1 MNGLHNNSGG
11 KIIMSLK
18 STNNI
23 ETNKHEVIVEVSA
36 EVFNKAVN
44 KVYRKEVK
52 KINIPGFRKGKA
64 PKAVIEK
71 MYGEGVFYDDAIQDV
86 YPEALGDA
94 VVEAKLDVVGVEDV
108 SVEEVGKDGLTFK
121 AVVIVKPEVSISD
134 YAGIKVIAKPTEVT
148 DELINAEIEKVR
160 DRNSRLVTVEDRPA
174 QDGDITVIDFEGF
187 VDGVA
192 FEGGK
197 AENFNLTLGSGQFIP
212 GFEEQIVGKST
223 GDEFTIDVTFPE
235 EYQAEELAGKASQ
248 FKIKLHEI
256 KAKEL
261 PEVDDEFIKDV
272 SDKVETVAEYKEEL
286 KEEIANRLQSE
297 AEADTERQIIDKLCD
312 LLQAEVPEV
321 MYTNKVNDMIREFD
335 MRLRS
340 QGMDMK
346 TYLEYTGMDI
356 NTISDSYKPQA
367 EKRVKLR
374 LALEKIAELE
384 GFTEVSDDDVE
395 AEFTKLADMYNVEVE
410 QAKNAIAVEDL
421 KKDIAVE
428 KAMDFVKESAI
439 KE

>member
-1 MNGLHNNSGG
+1 
-11 KIIMSLK
+11 MSLK

-23 ETNKHEVIVEVSA
+23 ETNKHEVVVEVSA

-44 KVYRKEVK
+44 AVYRKEVK

-64 PKAVIEK
+64 PKAIIEK
-71 MYGEGVFYDDAIQDV
+71 MYGEQVFYDEAIEAV

-108 SVEEVGKDGLTFK
+108 SVEEAGKDGLTFK
-121 AVVIVKPEVSISD
+121 AIVIVKPEVAISD
-134 YAGIKVIAKPTEVT
+134 YAGIQIVAKPTEVT
-148 DELINAEIEKVR
+148 DELIDAEIEKVR

-192 FEGGK
+192 FDGGK

-223 GDEFTIDVTFPE
+223 GEEFTIDVTFPE

-261 PEVDDEFIKDV
+261 PEVDDEFIKDI

-286 KEEIANRLQSE
+286 KTEIAERLQK
-297 AEADTERQIIDKLCD
+297 EADEDSERQIIDKLCD

-356 NTISDSYKPQA
+356 NTIGDSYKPQA

-384 GFTEVSDDDVE
+384 GFTEVSDEDVE
-395 AEFTKLADMYNVEVE
+395 AEFAKIAEMYKVEVE

-421 KKDIAVE
+421 KKDISVE

-439 KE
+439 KA

>member
-1 MNGLHNNSGG
+1 
-11 KIIMSLK
+11 MSLK

-23 ETNKHEVIVEVSA
+23 ETNKHEVVVEVSA

-44 KVYRKEVK
+44 AVYRKEVK

-64 PKAVIEK
+64 PKAIIEK
-71 MYGEGVFYDDAIQDV
+71 MYGEQVFYDDAIEAV

-94 VVEAKLDVVGVEDV
+94 VVEAKLDVVGVENI

-121 AVVIVKPEVSISD
+121 AIVIVKPEVAISD
-134 YAGIKVIAKPTEVT
+134 YAGISIVAKPTEVT
-148 DELINAEIEKVR
+148 DELIDAEIEKVR
-160 DRNSRLVTVEDRPA
+160 DRNSRLVTIEDRPA

-187 VDGVA
+187 VDEVA
-192 FEGGK
+192 FDGGK

-223 GDEFTIDVTFPE
+223 GEEFTIDVTFPE
-235 EYQAEELAGKASQ
+235 EYQAEELAGKPAQ

-261 PEVDDEFIKDV
+261 PEVDDEFVKDV
-272 SDKVETVAEYKEEL
+272 SEKETLDEYKEEL
-286 KEEIANRLQSE
+286 KAEIAERLQK
-297 AEADTERQIIDKLCD
+297 EADEDSERQIIDKLCD
-312 LLQAEVPEV
+312 LLEAEVPEV

-346 TYLEYTGMDI
+346 TYLEFTGMDI
-356 NTISDSYKPQA
+356 NTIGESYKPQA

-384 GFTEVSDDDVE
+384 GFTEVSDEDVE
-395 AEFTKLADMYNVEVE
+395 AEFTKIAEMYNVEVE

-428 KAMDFVKESAI
+428 KAMDFVKESAV
-439 KE
+439 KA

>member
-1 MNGLHNNSGG
+1 
-11 KIIMSLK
+11 MSLK

-23 ETNKHEVIVEVSA
+23 ETNKHEVVVEVSA

-44 KVYRKEVK
+44 AVYRKEVK

-64 PKAVIEK
+64 PKAIIEK
-71 MYGEGVFYDDAIQDV
+71 MYGEQVFYDEAIEAV

-108 SVEEVGKDGLTFK
+108 SVEEAGKDGLTFK
-121 AVVIVKPEVSISD
+121 AIVIVKPEVAISD
-134 YAGIKVIAKPTEVT
+134 YAGIQIVAKPTEVT
-148 DELINAEIEKVR
+148 DELIDAEIEKVR

-192 FEGGK
+192 FDGGK

-223 GDEFTIDVTFPE
+223 GEEFTIDVTFPE

-261 PEVDDEFIKDV
+261 PEVDDEFIKDI
-272 SDKVETVAEYKEEL
+272 SDKVETVADYKEEL
-286 KEEIANRLQSE
+286 KTEIAERLQR
-297 AEADTERQIIDKLCD
+297 EADEDSERQIIDKLCD

-356 NTISDSYKPQA
+356 NTISESYKPQA

-384 GFTEVSDDDVE
+384 GFTEVSEEDVE
-395 AEFTKLADMYNVEVE
+395 AEFAKIAEMYKVEVE

-439 KE
+439 KA

>member
-1 MNGLHNNSGG
+1 
-11 KIIMSLK
+11 MSLK

-23 ETNKHEVIVEVSA
+23 ETNKHEVVVEVSA

-44 KVYRKEVK
+44 AVYRKEVK

-64 PKAVIEK
+64 PKAIIEK
-71 MYGEGVFYDDAIQDV
+71 MYGEQVFYDDAIEAV

-94 VVEAKLDVVGVEDV
+94 VVEAKLDVVGVENI

-121 AVVIVKPEVSISD
+121 AIVIVKPEVAISD
-134 YAGIKVIAKPTEVT
+134 YAGISIVAKPTEVT
-148 DELINAEIEKVR
+148 DELIDAEIEKVR
-160 DRNSRLVTVEDRPA
+160 DRNSRLVTIEDRPA

-187 VDGVA
+187 VDEVA
-192 FEGGK
+192 FDGGK

-223 GDEFTIDVTFPE
+223 GEEFTIDVTFPE
-235 EYQAEELAGKASQ
+235 EYQAEELAGKPAQ

-261 PEVDDEFIKDV
+261 PEVDDEFVKDV
-272 SDKVETVAEYKEEL
+272 SEKETLDEYKGEL
-286 KEEIANRLQSE
+286 KAEIAERLQK
-297 AEADTERQIIDKLCD
+297 EADEDSERQIIDKLCD
-312 LLQAEVPEV
+312 LLEAEVPEV

-346 TYLEYTGMDI
+346 TYLEFTGMDI
-356 NTISDSYKPQA
+356 NTISESYKPQA

-384 GFTEVSDDDVE
+384 GFTEVSDEDVE
-395 AEFTKLADMYNVEVE
+395 AEFTKIAEMYNVEVE

-428 KAMDFVKESAI
+428 KAMDFVKESAV
-439 KE
+439 KA

>member
-1 MNGLHNNSGG
+1 
-11 KIIMSLK
+11 MSLK

-23 ETNKHEVIVEVSA
+23 ETNKHEVVVEVSA

-44 KVYRKEVK
+44 AVYRKEVK

-64 PKAVIEK
+64 PKAIIEK
-71 MYGEGVFYDDAIQDV
+71 MYGEQVFYDDAIEAV

-94 VVEAKLDVVGVEDV
+94 VVEAKLDVVGVENI

-121 AVVIVKPEVSISD
+121 AIVIVKPEVAISD
-134 YAGIKVIAKPTEVT
+134 YAGISIVAKPTEVT
-148 DELINAEIEKVR
+148 DELIDAEIEKVR
-160 DRNSRLVTVEDRPA
+160 DRNSRLVTIEDRPA

-187 VDGVA
+187 VDEVA
-192 FEGGK
+192 FDGGK

-223 GDEFTIDVTFPE
+223 GEEFTIDVTFPE
-235 EYQAEELAGKASQ
+235 EYQAEELAGKPAQ

-261 PEVDDEFIKDV
+261 PEVDDEFVKDV
-272 SDKVETVAEYKEEL
+272 SEKETLDEYKEEL
-286 KEEIANRLQSE
+286 KAEIAERLQK
-297 AEADTERQIIDKLCD
+297 EADEDSERQIIDKLCD
-312 LLQAEVPEV
+312 LLEAEVPEV

-346 TYLEYTGMDI
+346 TYLEFTGMDI
-356 NTISDSYKPQA
+356 NTISESYKPQA

-384 GFTEVSDDDVE
+384 GFTEVSDEDVE
-395 AEFTKLADMYNVEVE
+395 AEFTKIAEMYNVEVE

-428 KAMDFVKESAI
+428 KAMDFVKESAV
-439 KE
+439 KA

>member
-1 MNGLHNNSGG
+1 
-11 KIIMSLK
+11 MSLK

-23 ETNKHEVIVEVSA
+23 ETNKHEVVVEVSA

-44 KVYRKEVK
+44 AVYRKEVK

-64 PKAVIEK
+64 PKAIIEK
-71 MYGEGVFYDDAIQDV
+71 MYGEQVFYDDAIEAV

-94 VVEAKLDVVGVEDV
+94 VVEAKLDVVGVENI

-121 AVVIVKPEVSISD
+121 AIVIVKPEVAISD
-134 YAGIKVIAKPTEVT
+134 YAGISIVAKPTEVT
-148 DELINAEIEKVR
+148 DELIDAEIEKVR
-160 DRNSRLVTVEDRPA
+160 DRNSRLVTIEDRPA

-187 VDGVA
+187 VDEVA
-192 FEGGK
+192 FDGGK

-223 GDEFTIDVTFPE
+223 GEEFTIDVTFPE
-235 EYQAEELAGKASQ
+235 EYQAEELAGKPAQ

-261 PEVDDEFIKDV
+261 PEVDDEFVKDV
-272 SDKVETVAEYKEEL
+272 SEKETLDEYKEEL
-286 KEEIANRLQSE
+286 KAEIAERLQK
-297 AEADTERQIIDKLCD
+297 EADDDSERQIIDKLCD
-312 LLQAEVPEV
+312 LLEAEVPEV

-346 TYLEYTGMDI
+346 TYLEFTGMDI
-356 NTISDSYKPQA
+356 NTIGESYKPQA

-384 GFTEVSDDDVE
+384 GFTEVSDEDVE
-395 AEFTKLADMYNVEVE
+395 AEFTKIAEMYNVEVE

-428 KAMDFVKESAI
+428 KAMDFVKESAV
-439 KE
+439 KA